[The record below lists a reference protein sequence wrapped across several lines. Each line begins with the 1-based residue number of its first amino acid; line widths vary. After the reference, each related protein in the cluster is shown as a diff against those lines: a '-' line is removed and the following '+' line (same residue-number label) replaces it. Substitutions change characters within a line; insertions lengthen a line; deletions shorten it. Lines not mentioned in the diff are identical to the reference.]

1 MAKKDELYKIA
12 LSLENEIEVLKEN
25 KIPTR
30 SQKIELN
37 KVYKE
42 LKRQSNL
49 QTNLDLV

>member
-1 MAKKDELYKIA
+1 MAKKDELCKIV

-25 KIPTR
+25 KFSTR

-42 LKRQSNL
+42 LKRQSKLQINL
-49 QTNLDLV
+49 EQV